1 MQGGCSAP
9 PALCFWAG
17 LHLAAHTLCTI
28 PATRRTARLQGVSE
42 EAYAS
47 VVVAHLQE
55 RLAGSAGSGFDELIL
70 GPALAYATSVPLQFL
85 ELALPPGVS
94 GGRAGG
100 RSRVCCSWAAGS
112 GCREEGPCL
121 ASAAVAD
128 TMQPAGRSCAV
139 QEAGAAAAREWQA
152 RLSYYV
158 YEAVGG
164 LRIADMFDI
173 VVDYPD
179 R

>member
-1 MQGGCSAP
+1 MAAHRACMWQTKTCCIQGGCSAP

-17 LHLAAHTLCTI
+17 LHLAAHTLCSI
-28 PATRRTARLQGVSE
+28 PATRRTAQLQGVSE

-100 RSRVCCSWAAGS
+100 AG
-112 GCREEGPCL
+112 C
-121 ASAAVAD
+121 AAV
-128 TMQPAGRSCAV
+128 GLL
-139 QEAGAAAAREWQA
+139 AAAAERRGPALLLLLWPTPCSQRAGHALCRRRA
-152 RLSYYV
+152 RP
-158 YEAVGG
+158 
-164 LRIADMFDI
+164 LRASG
-173 VVDYPD
+173 
-179 R
+179 RRG